1 MSNHKRE
8 RNEMGIMKEIYGEW
22 LKDLEE
28 MNENSLEWS
37 LKKVFGEESV
47 FMVDENTDFTTL
59 PKMKGE
65 ENETK

>member
-1 MSNHKRE
+1 
-8 RNEMGIMKEIYGEW
+8 MGIMKEIYGEW

>member
-1 MSNHKRE
+1 
-8 RNEMGIMKEIYGEW
+8 MGIMKEIYGEW

-47 FMVDENTDFTTL
+47 FMVDENTAFTTL